1 MSRLFPLP
9 YTSLAI
15 LGLWLVLASSYTA
28 GSLVLGALVAVA
40 IPLWTV
46 RFWPD
51 RPLLRRPLKAVAFA
65 LLVGRDIV
73 AANIVVAR
81 QVLGPL
87 DRIRPGFVEVPLDL
101 DDPFVATLL
110 AGIVT
115 LTPGTVSIDVDM
127 ERRVLSLHA
136 LDVPDPAT
144 LIAEIKS
151 RYEVPLKE
159 IFGC

>member
-1 MSRLFPLP
+1 MNRLLPLP
-9 YTSLAI
+9 ITSLAI

-40 IPLWTV
+40 VPVWTV

-51 RPLLRRPLKAVAFA
+51 RPVLRRPLKAVRFG

-87 DRIRPGFVEVPLDL
+87 DRLRPGFVEVPLDL

-110 AGIVT
+110 AGVVT
-115 LTPGTVSIDVDM
+115 LTPGTVSIDIDM
-127 ERRVLSLHA
+127 ERKLLSVHA
-136 LDVPDPAT
+136 LDVPDRSA
-144 LIAEIKS
+144 LIAQIKS
-151 RYEVPLKE
+151 RYEQPLKE

>member
-1 MSRLFPLP
+1 MNRLFPLP
-9 YTSLAI
+9 FTSLAI
-15 LGLWLVLASSYTA
+15 LGLWLVLASTYA
-28 GSLVLGALVAVA
+28 PGSLVLAALVAIA

-51 RPLLRRPLKAVAFA
+51 RPTLRKPAKAFGFF
-65 LLVGRDIV
+65 LLVCRDIV
-73 AANIVVAR
+73 AANIQVAV

-87 DRIRPGFVEVPLDL
+87 DRIRPGFVDVPLDL

-127 ERRVLSLHA
+127 EKRILSVHA
-136 LDVPDPAT
+136 LNLPDPAQT
-144 LIAEIKS
+144 IAEIKQ
-151 RYEVPLKE
+151 RYETPLKE

>member
-9 YTSLAI
+9 FTSFAI
-15 LGLWLVLASSYTA
+15 LVLWLILASSYTA
-28 GSLVLGALVAVA
+28 GSLVMGALVAIL

-51 RPLLRRPLKAVAFA
+51 RPLVRKPLRAVSFA
-65 LLVGRDIV
+65 LLVLREIV

-87 DRIRPGFVEVPLDL
+87 GRIRPGFVDVPLDL
-101 DDPFVATLL
+101 DDPFVATILG
-110 AGIVT
+110 GIVT
-115 LTPGTVSIDVDM
+115 LTPGTVSIDIDM
-127 ERRVLSLHA
+127 DRRLLHVHA
-136 LDVPDPAT
+136 LDVPDPDA

-151 RYEVPLKE
+151 RYEQPLKE

>member
-9 YTSLAI
+9 FTSFAI
-15 LGLWLVLASSYTA
+15 LVLWLILASSYTA
-28 GSLVLGALVAVA
+28 GSLVMGALVAVF

-51 RPLLRRPLKAVAFA
+51 RPLVRRPLRAVSFA
-65 LLVGRDIV
+65 LLVLRDIV

-87 DRIRPGFVEVPLDL
+87 SRIRPGFVEVPLDL
-101 DDPFVATLL
+101 DDPFVATILG
-110 AGIVT
+110 GIVT
-115 LTPGTVSIDVDM
+115 LTPGTVSIDIDM
-127 ERRVLSLHA
+127 DRRLLHVHA
-136 LDVPDPAT
+136 LDVPDPDA

-151 RYEVPLKE
+151 RYEQPLKE

>member
-1 MSRLFPLP
+1 MNRLLPLP
-9 YTSLAI
+9 ITSLAI

-28 GSLVLGALVAVA
+28 GSLVLGLLVAVA
-40 IPLWTV
+40 VPVWTV

-51 RPLLRRPLKAVAFA
+51 RPVLRRPLKAVRFG

-87 DRIRPGFVEVPLDL
+87 DRLRPGFVEVPLDL

-110 AGIVT
+110 AGVVT
-115 LTPGTVSIDVDM
+115 LTPGTVSIDIDM
-127 ERRVLSLHA
+127 ERKLLSVHA
-136 LDVPDPAT
+136 LDVPDRSA
-144 LIAEIKS
+144 LIAQIKS
-151 RYEVPLKE
+151 RYEQPLKE

>member
-9 YTSLAI
+9 FTSVAI
-15 LGLWLVLASSYTA
+15 LVLWLILASSYTA
-28 GSLVLGALVAVA
+28 GSLVMGALVAIL

-51 RPLLRRPLKAVAFA
+51 RPLVRKPLRAVSFA
-65 LLVGRDIV
+65 LLVLRDIV

-87 DRIRPGFVEVPLDL
+87 GRIRPGFVDVPLDL
-101 DDPFVATLL
+101 DDPFVATILG
-110 AGIVT
+110 GIVT
-115 LTPGTVSIDVDM
+115 LTPGTVSIDIDM
-127 ERRVLSLHA
+127 ERRLLHVHA
-136 LDVPDPAT
+136 LDVPDPDA

-151 RYEVPLKE
+151 RYEQPLKE

>member
-9 YTSLAI
+9 FTSLAI

-40 IPLWTV
+40 IPMWTV

-51 RPLLRRPLKAVAFA
+51 RPLLRRPLKAAAFF
-65 LLVGRDIV
+65 LLVCRDII
-73 AANIVVAR
+73 AANIQVAR

-101 DDPFVATLL
+101 EDPFVATLL

-127 ERRVLSLHA
+127 ERKVLSVHA
-136 LDVPDPAT
+136 LDVPDPSA
-144 LIAEIKS
+144 LIAGIKS
-151 RYEVPLKE
+151 RYEAPLKE
-159 IFGC
+159 MFGC

>member
-1 MSRLFPLP
+1 MNRLFPLP
-9 YTSLAI
+9 FTTLAI
-15 LGLWLVLASSYTA
+15 LGLWLVIASSYTV

-51 RPLLRRPLKAVAFA
+51 RPTLRRPLKALAFF
-65 LLVGRDIV
+65 LLVCRDIV
-73 AANIVVAR
+73 AANVQVAR

-87 DRIRPGFVEVPLDL
+87 DRIKPGFVDVPLDL
-101 DDPFVATLL
+101 QDPFVATLL

-115 LTPGTVSIDVDM
+115 LTPGTVSIDIDM
-127 ERRVLSLHA
+127 EKRILSVHA
-136 LDVPDPAT
+136 LDVPDAAA

-151 RYEVPLKE
+151 RYEAPLKE
-159 IFGC
+159 IFAC

>member
-9 YTSLAI
+9 FTSFAI
-15 LGLWLVLASSYTA
+15 LVLWLILASSYTA
-28 GSLVLGALVAVA
+28 GSLVMGALVAVL

-51 RPLLRRPLKAVAFA
+51 RPLVRKPLRAVSFA
-65 LLVGRDIV
+65 LLVLRDIV

-87 DRIRPGFVEVPLDL
+87 GRIRPGFVDVPLDL
-101 DDPFVATLL
+101 DDPFVATILG
-110 AGIVT
+110 GIVT
-115 LTPGTVSIDVDM
+115 LTPGTVSIDIDM
-127 ERRVLSLHA
+127 DRRLLHVHA
-136 LDVPDPAT
+136 LDVPDPDA

-151 RYEVPLKE
+151 RYEQPLKE

>member
-9 YTSLAI
+9 FTSLAI
-15 LGLWLVLASSYTA
+15 LGLWLILASTYSM
-28 GSLVLGALVAVA
+28 GSLVMGATVA
-40 IPLWTV
+40 ILVPLWTV

-51 RPLLRRPLKAVAFA
+51 RPILRKPLKSLGLFF
-65 LLVGRDIV
+65 LVCRDIV
-73 AANIVVAR
+73 AANLVVAR

-101 DDPFVATLL
+101 ADPFVATILG
-110 AGIVT
+110 GIVT
-115 LTPGTVSIDVDM
+115 LTPGTVSIDIDM
-127 ERRVLSLHA
+127 ERRILHVHA
-136 LDVPDPAT
+136 LDVPDPDA

-151 RYEVPLKE
+151 RYERPLKE